1 MLICSKIF
9 FIQLFFRMILIAA
22 PDNRKQKQMFSKVLL
37 TNLTNKENLTGVTLL
52 IDTGFAR
59 FLYVLQFSVKNFNG
73 FMLKSP
79 ILDV

>member
-1 MLICSKIF
+1 
-9 FIQLFFRMILIAA
+9 
-22 PDNRKQKQMFSKVLL
+22 MFSKVLL
-37 TNLTNKENLTGVTLL
+37 MNLTKKENLTGVTLL

-73 FMLKSP
+73 FKLKSP